1 MSKRVT
7 TEVFSVTMN
16 MSAGVQGDHLNTL
29 NLQHKLELAELR
41 ERILE
46 INGFPSRDCVEYKA
60 SHSSTRLS
68 LSLIHI

>member
-46 INGFPSRDCVEYKA
+46 INGFPSSDCAEYKA

-68 LSLIHI
+68 CHP